1 VICRPAY
8 ILAALLGLVTFTV
21 APSSLKAQ
29 SGDSTHV
36 ARTPPMGW
44 NSWNYFADKVDD
56 KGVRA
61 AADQIVASGMKDA
74 GYIYVNIDDTWEGQR
89 DANGV
94 LHSNA
99 KFPNMKALPTMVI
112 RRG

>member
-1 VICRPAY
+1 
-8 ILAALLGLVTFTV
+8 
-21 APSSLKAQ
+21 
-29 SGDSTHV
+29 
-36 ARTPPMGW
+36 
-44 NSWNYFADKVDD
+44 
-56 KGVRA
+56 
-61 AADQIVASGMKDA
+61 MKDA